1 MNLSGLRLP
10 RLAAG
15 LTLLASLALRLDAAD
30 LLPVETFFDDNSIR
44 QMALSPD
51 GNKIAMIAP
60 NNGRYSIA
68 LLDTTTG
75 KTGVVVH
82 FSDENIRSV
91 FWKGNDRL
99 LFTSN
104 VEGHEVPLLAS
115 TDLQGKSVKRIL
127 ESRRRRDDFSLF
139 FGSLEDSFPKS
150 DDHILILGYTSES
163 EPSRIAPSMPR
174 NPTPNIYQVNVK
186 TAKRLQLTVLDQGS
200 DNHLFDGEGNLRIA
214 VFYEGSKMFLRSR
227 SANGQ
232 SWHTLRELDPLAPA
246 LDVRSLSLDG
256 KTAYVI
262 SYAEHDRGVLR
273 EMDPE
278 TGALGRV
285 LFDPPA
291 GEIQNLVFSRDR
303 SRLLGVTWEDAK
315 DHIHWFDE
323 KWRALQ
329 AGLEQGFKGYEVAI
343 TSLSLDEKR
352 FLFRVYSDR
361 TPGLYY
367 LADLRGKG
375 LQVQPLSAARP
386 AIKAEQMRPMEVV
399 NFTARDGLPIQA
411 YLTRPA
417 GSDGKRV
424 PLIVLP
430 HGGPWAR
437 DSWGFDPEV
446 QFLANRGY
454 AVLQLNFRSSNGYG
468 RAFVDAGDREWGAK
482 MQNDITDG
490 VKWTI
495 DQGIA
500 DPERIGIMGGSYG
513 GYATLAGVTYTPEL
527 YKFGINIVGV
537 ADLKYI
543 TRYDV
548 RTNPISRAVYV
559 KKVGEGDEFLR
570 SRSPVNFVSNI
581 RVPTFHAYGRNDPR
595 VEIEQWQQLE
605 GQLKKH
611 GKPYEI
617 LLEESEGHGFEKAEA
632 AIKLYKAIDGFLA
645 RNMPTEVNRGVVRPG
660 ELRVV
665 EMPAKSH

>member
-1 MNLSGLRLP
+1 MNLPGLRLP

-15 LTLLASLALRLDAAD
+15 LTLLASLVLHLDAAE

-186 TAKRLQLTVLDQGS
+186 TAKRLQLTVLEQGS
-200 DNHLFDGEGNLRIA
+200 DNHLFDGDGNLRIA

-232 SWHTLRELDPLAPA
+232 PWHTLRELDPLAPA

-291 GEIQNLVFSRDR
+291 GEIQNLIFSRDR

-323 KWRALQ
+323 KWRSLQ

-343 TSLSLDEKR
+343 TSVSLDEKR

-399 NFTARDGLPIQA
+399 NFTARDGLPIQG

-417 GSDGKRV
+417 GADGKRV

-437 DSWGFDPEV
+437 DSWGYDPEV

-454 AVLQLNFRSSNGYG
+454 AVLQLNFRSSTGYG

-490 VKWTI
+490 VQWTI

-513 GYATLAGVTYTPEL
+513 GYATLAGVAYTPEL

-570 SRSPVNFVSNI
+570 SRSPVNFVSAI

-645 RNMPTEVNRGVVRPG
+645 RSMPTEVNRGVVRPG
-660 ELRVV
+660 ELRVM
-665 EMPAKSH
+665 EMPAKSN